1 MRDNVAC
8 QQPHWNRPSMKE
20 ETVIRW
26 GVVGTGR
33 IARRFAQGL
42 AHVPATKITAVWSRR
57 AEPATAFAAEF
68 GGAAYGSLDALLA
81 SDIDAVYIATHQD
94 SHADYALAA
103 LAAGRH
109 VLCEKPATVNAAQLD
124 RVVDAAHAAQRLFM
138 EAMKPPFYPLYRQ
151 LRAHLEADPVGAI
164 GLVRAGCS
172 VPGVPDD
179 HPSLSFDHAGGA
191 LLDIGIYEM
200 FLAVDWLGAPLDV
213 QTIGRLGATGVD
225 VFASLNS
232 RHEHGIAQLFCGL
245 DLAGKGDALLAA
257 PGGHVTI
264 HENWWNP
271 TRATIRYADG
281 RVVELDAPFEGG
293 GLNYETAHF
302 CELIRAGQMES
313 PVMTHAKSRQMIAMA
328 DAARATLGLRFA
340 ADE

>member
-1 MRDNVAC
+1 
-8 QQPHWNRPSMKE
+8 MKE

-26 GVVGTGR
+26 GIVGTGR

-42 AHVPATKITAVWSRR
+42 AHVPATRIAAVWSRR
-57 AEPATAFAAEF
+57 AEPAAAFAAEF
-68 GGAAYGSLDALLA
+68 GGAACDSLDALLA

-94 SHADYALAA
+94 SHADYAIAA

-124 RVVDAAHAAQRLFM
+124 RVVEAARAAQRLFM

-179 HPSLSFDHAGGA
+179 HPSLSPDHAGGA

-232 RHEHGIAQLFCGL
+232 RHERGIAQLFCGL

-257 PGGHVTI
+257 KGGHVTI

-271 TRATIRYADG
+271 TRATIRYTDG

-302 CELIRAGQMES
+302 CELIRAGHTES
-313 PVMTHAKSRQMIAMA
+313 PVMTHAKSRQMIMMA
-328 DAARATLGLRFA
+328 DTARATLGLRFA

>member
-1 MRDNVAC
+1 
-8 QQPHWNRPSMKE
+8 MKE

-26 GVVGTGR
+26 GIVGTGR

-42 AHVPATKITAVWSRR
+42 AHVPATQIAAVWSRR
-57 AEPATAFAAEF
+57 AEPAAAFAAEF
-68 GGAAYGSLDALLA
+68 GGAACDSLDALLA

-94 SHADYALAA
+94 SHADYAIAA
-103 LAAGRH
+103 LAARRH

-124 RVVDAAHAAQRLFM
+124 RVVEAARAAERLFM

-164 GLVRAGCS
+164 RLVRAGCS

-179 HPSLSFDHAGGA
+179 HPSLSPDHAGGA

-232 RHEHGIAQLFCGL
+232 RHERGIAQLFCGL

-257 PGGHVTI
+257 KGGHVTI

-271 TRATIRYADG
+271 TRATIRYVDG

-302 CELIRAGQMES
+302 CELIRAGHTES
-313 PVMTHAKSRQMIAMA
+313 PVMTHAKSRQMIMMA